1 MQPPRNE
8 ETGENNLTKLMRNL
22 SRSLAPSIF
31 DKVSAVYGDEIEGKQ
46 NTITRQRKARLVGQE
61 GEAIAQ
67 QNNGNL
73 SDH

>member
-1 MQPPRNE
+1 MQPLDKVDPE
-8 ETGENNLTKLMRNL
+8 SLKKL
-22 SRSLAPSIF
+22 SSLDF
-31 DKVSAVYGDEIEGKQ
+31 CKVSAVYGDEIEGKQ